1 METPTI
7 IKRTKRYL
15 LVKIPLPQAKRG
27 GVLAREKT
35 KKLTADERH
44 ILKII
49 EEGERDYKGGRTIQA
64 RSTNE
69 ALNIYE
75 QRKHASY

>member
-15 LVKIPLPQAKRG
+15 LVKIPLPQAKG
-27 GVLAREKT
+27 GSILAREEI
-35 KKLTADERH
+35 KKLTATEKR
-44 ILKII
+44 ILKIV
-49 EEGERDYKGGRTIQA
+49 EEGERAYKEGRTIQA

-69 ALNIYE
+69 ALKIYG
-75 QRKHASY
+75 QRKRASY